1 MTEYLN
7 KLQKRY
13 NVLDWTYV
21 DTNPFIMPDGK
32 VYFTQ
37 VTTDVESLF
46 MNGGGNIVCI
56 YDLKRK
62 DGKVRGTIIDIKYIK
77 DL

>member
-13 NVLDWTYV
+13 NALDWTYI

-32 VYFTQ
+32 VYSVQ

-62 DGKVRGTIIDIKYIK
+62 DGKVRGTIIDKKYIK

>member
-32 VYFTQ
+32 VYFAQ
-37 VTTDVESLF
+37 ETTDVESLF

-62 DGKVRGTIIDIKYIK
+62 DGKVRGTIIDKKYIK

>member
-13 NVLDWTYV
+13 NVLDWTYI

-32 VYFTQ
+32 VYFVQ
-37 VTTDVESLF
+37 VTTDIESLF

-62 DGKVRGTIIDIKYIK
+62 DGKVRGTIIDKKYIK